1 MCVVIDA
8 NKAADFCKQD
18 RPYLKMLLQW
28 VNSGGRI
35 ASGGRL
41 EVELFKVQA
50 MKLLLVEWSR
60 SGKLIRVSPH
70 KIIERE
76 ALVRDRCVSD
86 DPHVVALA
94 IESKA
99 SIVVTGDGNLIKDLK
114 NLELMGSK
122 RKIYKENAAKPNV
135 LKNHR
140 ALLQRSDCP

>member
-1 MCVVIDA
+1 MCIVIDA
-8 NKAADFCKQD
+8 NRAADFCRQEH
-18 RPYLKMLLQW
+18 PYLKTLLQW

-41 EVELFKVQA
+41 EVELYKVQA
-50 MKLLLVEWSR
+50 MKGLLIEWSR
-60 SGKLIRVSPH
+60 AGKLI
-70 KIIERE
+70 KISAEKIAQRE

-99 SIVVTGDGNLIKDLK
+99 HIVVTGDKNLIKDLK
-114 NLELMGSK
+114 NPGLVGS
-122 RKIYKENAAKPNV
+122 RRRIYKENSASPDRIDR
-135 LKNHR
+135 HR